1 MKVRLKLA
9 HKRLTNR
16 IVFFDYPKNRKVVFS
31 TRIILLDG
39 EVDCEFK
46 AFQGNMFMDRLAALM
61 GLAQHGNIHRVSQN
75 AQNSTKM
82 QTITVFLMVP
92 HTYMLTSCKLYCNSM
107 WQVDWYFTQLANQ
120 LEVICLS
127 FRCDDNWTYF
137 IFTLFEI
144 NLCLLFGKWKWKAAL
159 VISALT

>member
-16 IVFFDYPKNRKVVFS
+16 TVFPIFMFF

-61 GLAQHGNIHRVSQN
+61 ALAQHGNIHRVSQN

-82 QTITVFLMVP
+82 QTITVFLMV
-92 HTYMLTSCKLYCNSM
+92 LTHKCWLHVNYIVIVCDKLIDTLLSWPINWRLFVCLSDAM
-107 WQVDWYFTQLANQ
+107 IIGLGTYFTKHHLR
-120 LEVICLS
+120 LTRVFCMES
-127 FRCDDNWTYF
+127 
-137 IFTLFEI
+137 ESEKP
-144 NLCLLFGKWKWKAAL
+144 LL
-159 VISALT
+159 

>member
-1 MKVRLKLA
+1 MVHESQVEISSQKAYKSDCIP
-9 HKRLTNR
+9 N
-16 IVFFDYPKNRKVVFS
+16 IPKNRQIVFS

-92 HTYMLTSCKLYCNSM
+92 HTYMLTSCKLFCNTM
-107 WQVDWYFTQLANQ
+107 WHVNWYFTQLSNQ

-127 FRCDDNWTYF
+127 FRCYDNWTRN
-137 IFTLFEI
+137 IFHKASFEI
-144 NLCLLFGKWKWKAAL
+144 NFCILFWKVKVKMLL
-159 VISALT
+159 

>member
-1 MKVRLKLA
+1 MVHESQVEIKSQKA
-9 HKRLTNR
+9 YKSDCISN
-16 IVFFDYPKNRKVVFS
+16 FPKNRQIMFS
-31 TRIILLDG
+31 TRIILLEG

-92 HTYMLTSCKLYCNSM
+92 HTYMLTSCKSFCNTM
-107 WQVDWYFTQLANQ
+107 
-120 LEVICLS
+120 
-127 FRCDDNWTYF
+127 
-137 IFTLFEI
+137 
-144 NLCLLFGKWKWKAAL
+144 
-159 VISALT
+159 

>member
-1 MKVRLKLA
+1 MVHESQVEISSQKAYKSDCIS
-9 HKRLTNR
+9 N
-16 IVFFDYPKNRKVVFS
+16 YPKNRKIVFS

-92 HTYMLTSCKLYCNSM
+92 HTYMLTSCELYCNTM
-107 WQVDWYFTQLANQ
+107 
-120 LEVICLS
+120 
-127 FRCDDNWTYF
+127 
-137 IFTLFEI
+137 
-144 NLCLLFGKWKWKAAL
+144 
-159 VISALT
+159 

>member
-9 HKRLTNR
+9 QKRLSNR
-16 IVFFDYPKNRKVVFS
+16 IVFFNVPKNRQIILS

-39 EVDCEFK
+39 EVNCEFK

-92 HTYMLTSCKLYCNSM
+92 HIYMLTSCKLYCNSM
-107 WQVDWYFTQLANQ
+107 
-120 LEVICLS
+120 
-127 FRCDDNWTYF
+127 
-137 IFTLFEI
+137 
-144 NLCLLFGKWKWKAAL
+144 
-159 VISALT
+159 

>member
-16 IVFFDYPKNRKVVFS
+16 IVFLIFLNIAMFC
-31 TRIILLDG
+31 TRIILWDS

-61 GLAQHGNIHRVSQN
+61 ALAQHGNIHRVSQN

-92 HTYMLTSCKLYCNSM
+92 HTYMLTSCKLYCNTM
-107 WQVDWYFTQLANQ
+107 WQVNWYFTQLSNQ

-127 FRCDDNWTYF
+127 FRCDDNWTRN
-137 IFTLFEI
+137 IIDKASFEM
-144 NLCLLFGKWKWKAAL
+144 NLCLLFWKVKVKSRSCNA
-159 VISALT
+159 VLT

>member
-1 MKVRLKLA
+1 MKVRLKLN

-61 GLAQHGNIHRVSQN
+61 ALAQHGNIHRVSQN

-92 HTYMLTSCKLYCNSM
+92 HT
-107 WQVDWYFTQLANQ
+107 
-120 LEVICLS
+120 
-127 FRCDDNWTYF
+127 
-137 IFTLFEI
+137 
-144 NLCLLFGKWKWKAAL
+144 
-159 VISALT
+159 

>member
-1 MKVRLKLA
+1 MVHESQVEISSQKAYKLDCIS
-9 HKRLTNR
+9 N
-16 IVFFDYPKNRKVVFS
+16 IPKNRQIMFS

-61 GLAQHGNIHRVSQN
+61 ALAQHGNIHRVSQN

-92 HTYMLTSCKLYCNSM
+92 HTYMLTSCKLYCNTM
-107 WQVDWYFTQLANQ
+107 
-120 LEVICLS
+120 
-127 FRCDDNWTYF
+127 
-137 IFTLFEI
+137 
-144 NLCLLFGKWKWKAAL
+144 
-159 VISALT
+159 